1 MNPTGKKPRTSES
14 LKANNMKTIEH
25 TPGPWA
31 VGSNGASIK
40 IVDADGKAVAMITPR
55 REAWNGD
62 LLAAAPEL
70 LSALERIAKISGVTA
85 EAAIA
90 RAAIAKAKGEI
101 K

>member
-1 MNPTGKKPRTSES
+1 
-14 LKANNMKTIEH
+14 MKTIEH

-40 IVDADGKAVAMITPR
+40 IVDADGKAVAMVTPR
-55 REAWNGD
+55 RDWWNAD
-62 LLAAAPEL
+62 LIAAAPEL
-70 LSALERIAKISGVTA
+70 LEALEWAVETA
-85 EAAIA
+85 DAEQYEASWYASA